1 MSSGVGFGALAMS
14 AVYRVLQIR
23 HSAALSSPAMRS
35 ILVRAARRTSL
46 ALLATLTVAVS
57 AVAAASAPA
66 STLDEFLRLHVGSFS
81 SAAQARLDK
90 RYDVAIWHIVE
101 IWPQSAPGERW
112 LYTESW
118 LEGAPKPYLQ
128 RISRVREDGPATLRV
143 TRYTLA
149 DAERWV
155 GAWQEPARFA
165 SLDRK
170 QLAELTGCDGVMVRT
185 GPQRFEGGTVGAAC
199 PNAYKGARYA
209 VSSTVLGADEM
220 VNWDRGFAAD
230 GSQVWGP
237 SDGGYRFRRV
247 GEQGACVDP
256 VRMLVYGEIRDCKAF
271 GAYVRAIAES
281 GLYAKNGGG
290 YEAITPA
297 LEVFEGAPP
306 ATRGVVIARFP
317 CLAAAQ
323 AFWNSPE
330 YAEIR
335 KLREGIADFE
345 VLVLPTP
352 PVPPAPAPAVMQ
364 PVR

>member
-1 MSSGVGFGALAMS
+1 
-14 AVYRVLQIR
+14 
-23 HSAALSSPAMRS
+23 MRR
-35 ILVRAARRTSL
+35 IPVEFTRRARF
-46 ALLATLTVAVS
+46 ALLVTLTVAIS
-57 AVAAASAPA
+57 AEAAVPAPA
-66 STLDEFLRLHVGSFS
+66 SMLDEFVRLQTGSFT
-81 SAAQARLDK
+81 SAAQARNDR
-90 RYDVAIWHIVE
+90 RYDVALWHIVE

-128 RISRVREDGPATLRV
+128 RISRVREDGPGTLRV

-165 SLDRK
+165 ELERR
-170 QLAELTGCDGVMVRT
+170 QLHELAGCDGVMVRT
-185 GPQRFEGGTVGAAC
+185 GAQRFEGGTVGAAC

-209 VSSTVLGADEM
+209 VSATVLGDGEM
-220 VNWDRGFAAD
+220 LNWDRGFADD
-230 GSQVWGP
+230 GRQVWGP
-237 SDGGYRFRRV
+237 TDGGYRFRRA
-247 GEQGACVDP
+247 GEEGACVDP
-256 VRMLVYGEIRDCKAF
+256 VRMLVYGEIRDRKAF

-281 GLYAKNGGG
+281 GLYAKHRGG

-306 ATRGVVIARFP
+306 PTRGVVIARFP
-317 CLAAAQ
+317 CLAAAK
-323 AFWNSPE
+323 AFWSSPE

-352 PVPPAPAPAVMQ
+352 PVAPAPPAAVAP